1 MASAQSDGATDEVTA
16 LIARGDQFLTTGDI
30 VSARLYYER
39 AANTGSGHA
48 ALLMAETF
56 DPAFLG
62 RAGVRGVRGDA
73 DAAAAWYRRARDLG
87 DRDAERRFEI
97 LDSK

>member
-1 MASAQSDGATDEVTA
+1 V
-16 LIARGDQFLTTGDI
+16 ARGDEFLTSGDI

-39 AANTGSGHA
+39 AANAGNGHA
-48 ALLMAETF
+48 AMLMGETF

-73 DAAAAWYRRARDLG
+73 DAAATWYRRARDLG
-87 DRDAERRFEI
+87 DPDAARRFEL
-97 LDSK
+97 LDTKQP